1 MSIVERFIERN
12 IIRILTQKFRICR
25 LTNRSITVDAKRK
38 SEEFETEIKWRMHAW
53 DDREERGANKSVIR
67 ELIPLRLID
76 SSGQKKEKSGRALLD
91 AEKEGKK
98 NEREKESRQ
107 VARMPVKAALK
118 RSRQAEKKER
128 KRGRSTWVTK

>member
-1 MSIVERFIERN
+1 
-12 IIRILTQKFRICR
+12 
-25 LTNRSITVDAKRK
+25 
-38 SEEFETEIKWRMHAW
+38 MHAW
-53 DDREERGANKSVIR
+53 VDREERGANKSVIR

-76 SSGQKKEKSGRALLD
+76 SSGQKKEKNGRALFD

-118 RSRQAEKKER
+118 RSRQAERKER
-128 KRGRSTWVTK
+128 KRGRSIWVTK